1 MEALRVKRK
10 ETIRDRAR
18 EFAAMLMVSTAL
30 MLPMNVKA
38 EQVSEE
44 CKEYV
49 KVYKEYRSRKGNT
62 VELYY
67 KMQDAKKNV
76 RPEECIKSTVQET
89 QKKTMLPKRGKYP
102 LREYI
107 IDILSTLGTI
117 TIIYW
122 IIRGIKMEKGEKLIP
137 GIISIISAYRKEKK
151 YQKLIQEKAQ
161 KEQAQKEIANKK
173 QEPEKNENAQK
184 EIENNKQPEK
194 KENILQEQEIIAQK
208 EIANSEMQE
217 SNEKNEEIQKEQEP
231 EKKEVAN
238 KEQEP
243 EKNENIPNVQE
254 IIVQNEKSKI
264 N

>member
-10 ETIRDRAR
+10 ETIRNRAR
-18 EFAAMLMVSTAL
+18 EFAAMLMVGTAL

-49 KVYKEYRSRKGNT
+49 KVYKEYRNRKGNA

-89 QKKTMLPKRGKYP
+89 QKKTMIPKRGKYP
-102 LREYI
+102 LRDYI

-122 IIRGIKMEKGEKLIP
+122 IIKGIKMEKGEKLIP
-137 GIISIISAYRKEKK
+137 GIIGIISAYRKEKK

-161 KEQAQKEIANKK
+161 KGQAQKEIANKK
-173 QEPEKNENAQK
+173 QEPEKNE
-184 EIENNKQPEK
+184 
-194 KENILQEQEIIAQK
+194 
-208 EIANSEMQE
+208 
-217 SNEKNEEIQKEQEP
+217 
-231 EKKEVAN
+231 VAN

-243 EKNENIPNVQE
+243 EKNENIPNEQVITAQNKIANSEMQE
-254 IIVQNEKSKI
+254 SNEKNEKIQKEQEPEKNEVANKEQESEKNENIPNEQVIIAQSEKSKTKL
-264 N
+264 

>member
-10 ETIRDRAR
+10 ETIRNRAR
-18 EFAAMLMVSTAL
+18 EFAAMLMVGTAL

-38 EQVSEE
+38 EQVSEK
-44 CKEYV
+44 CKEYIN
-49 KVYKEYRSRKGNT
+49 VYKEYRNRKGNT

-89 QKKTMLPKRGKYP
+89 QKKTMIPKRGKYP
-102 LREYI
+102 LRDYI

-122 IIRGIKMEKGEKLIP
+122 IIKGIKMEKGEKLIP
-137 GIISIISAYRKEKK
+137 GIIGIISAYRKEKK

-161 KEQAQKEIANKK
+161 KGQAQKEIANKK
-173 QEPEKNENAQK
+173 QEPEKNEVANK
-184 EIENNKQPEK
+184 EQEPEK
-194 KENILQEQEIIAQK
+194 NENIPNEQVITAQNK
-208 EIANSEMQE
+208 IANSEMQE

-238 KEQEP
+238 KEQES
-243 EKNENIPNVQE
+243 EKNENIPKEQV
-254 IIVQNEKSKI
+254 IIAQNEKSKTKL
-264 N
+264 